1 MPICHCFGLTLPE
14 GPRLASW
21 SETSWF
27 STLHL
32 RTLVERIKP
41 FLEPDPAPPLTLNG
55 KKRTLHTYCLC
66 FPSLLWTE
74 IAWKYSQILL
84 LVWQRAILRR
94 YMFLLLMHVFSLL
107 LQNKEKEFVS
117 TTPYRLRK
125 RLTGKEQPLQ
135 SVPQPVRHCV
145 QRRVFLL

>member
-1 MPICHCFGLTLPE
+1 MPVCHCFDLTLPE
-14 GPRLASW
+14 GPRL
-21 SETSWF
+21 EISWF

-32 RTLVERIKP
+32 RTSVERLKP
-41 FLEPDPAPPLTLNG
+41 FLEPDPAPPLALNG
-55 KKRTLHTYCLC
+55 KKKRSLHTYCLC
-66 FPSLLWTE
+66 FPSLLWIE
-74 IAWKYSQILL
+74 IAWKYNQILL
-84 LVWQRAILRR
+84 LAWQRAVLRR

-107 LQNKEKEFVS
+107 LQNKKKEFVS

-135 SVPQPVRHCV
+135 SVPQPVRHCI